1 MLVVALLAGETVKGQ
16 GARRTRCMV
25 EDRVKFA
32 LRGMN
37 RRTVPAV
44 VDCLVGTGDCDNT
57 GAWLRGHARQ
67 PNTWRDSGSH
77 KQNCSAEAEADVC
90 W

>member
-1 MLVVALLAGETVKGQ
+1 MVVLALLAGETVK

-44 VDCLVGTGDCDNT
+44 VDCLVGSGACDNT

-77 KQNCSAEAEADVC
+77 KQDLIPAEAEADVG